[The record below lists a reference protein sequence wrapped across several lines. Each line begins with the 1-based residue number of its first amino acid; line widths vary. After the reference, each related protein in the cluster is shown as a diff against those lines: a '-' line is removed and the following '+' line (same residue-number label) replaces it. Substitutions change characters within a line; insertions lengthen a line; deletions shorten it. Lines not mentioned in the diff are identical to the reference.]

1 MSSTFYDALS
11 AQYNYVN
18 SILGIADDS
27 TVFTDAASKINTTK
41 ANLAAA
47 VDDLNEAK
55 VEQANLLTQQENVQR
70 ILDREKARLDYKQN
84 SVDTIVAGQKRLAEL
99 NRSYTEKYRAYNR
112 IMFYIFVFII
122 LFVIVIFLSYYVP
135 EGVTTILYVV
145 LISAFMIYLFWAYY
159 DIWRRDN
166 LNFDKLGS
174 QSGLLLTNG
183 QASSSS
189 KRYNSITGD
198 MQSVA
203 LGSLG
208 YCVGKDCCSEGT
220 YFDISSGSCLV
231 GTDASGE
238 FDIGGS
244 GVSAFTT
251 IDQAYTSREISRN
264 TDNINPLPV
273 SDKSGLGYAV
283 IENFV
288 EGARNPATARRLAQI
303 NRM

>member
-1 MSSTFYDALS
+1 MSSTFHDALN
-11 AQYNYVN
+11 AQYKYVN
-18 SILGIADDS
+18 SALGL
-27 TVFTDAASKINTTK
+27 TVSDANMLTASSNITTAK
-41 ANLAAA
+41 NNLG
-47 VDDLNEAK
+47 EATTSLTSALD
-55 VEQANLLTQQENVQR
+55 EQNNVLTQQENVKR
-70 ILDREKARLDYKQN
+70 ILDREKARLDYKQE
-84 SVDTIVAGQKRLAEL
+84 SIDTIVAGQKRLAEL

-112 IMFYIFVFII
+112 IMFYVFVFII

-198 MQSVA
+198 MQNVA

-208 YCVGKDCCSEGT
+208 YCVGKDCCSAGT

-288 EGARNPATARRLAQI
+288 EGSRNKKSS
-303 NRM
+303 